1 MIIAERENELSVQTT
16 NHGIENIELLFTKL
30 MNFHWRYF
38 VCCEIRHDFRIGQ
51 RSIQRF
57 TSGQE
62 WVCGLGGVLFAVEP
76 NILEWKTS

>member
-57 TSGQE
+57 TSG
-62 WVCGLGGVLFAVEP
+62 
-76 NILEWKTS
+76 